1 LEEVRMS
8 SLIVEPTAKAAWYRV
23 VIEAKQ
29 RASCELDEAT
39 ESYLVFLLMR
49 YLQRP
54 DLVRSVLAL
63 RFLRASQ
70 DTGRSR
76 SDAMQDVGD
85 QCLIY
90 AGLFPEQAHRRRVRV
105 TYFIDL
111 GRAAY
116 DAVADGTTRGYA
128 RLYSDLAEAFVPLTD
143 VLRALRGDEAR
154 PLHDA
159 LLAAEHWAETGSP
172 AALREL
178 GRYTDSLPVTNPP
191 RRPQ

>member
-143 VLRALRGDEAR
+143 VLRALRADEGR

-172 AALREL
+172 AALHEL
-178 GRYTDSLPVTNPP
+178 GRYTDSVPVRDLP